1 MPPRDPN
8 LASLWSEVDRYSS
21 PVQTA
26 IAAPA
31 IPYRNAPRNR
41 PPPRQMRPAEQRAMD
56 PNAGVRRQAMGQ
68 LERRAGADLA
78 TMPRTPRGN
87 QFAEAGSMAL
97 EATGLPQVRRG
108 AETLG
113 DVAQAPY
120 QPNAPMRALSG
131 AGELGLGVLGAATF
145 GEVGAMRPRP
155 TAPPRSPARFDDT
168 LARSPFPT
176 PPDPSPPLTRPP
188 TDIAPNG
195 MPIRPP
201 QPFRNSL
208 RGGNDDLAEAAGM
221 RPTQTPDAGQ
231 SGAGNDDWVTIGY
244 RGLTQPFDGEVR
256 PAQSG
261 LHGPGVYIN
270 DSPDIAG
277 VHGEYVYPV
286 QVRRNAAFGSD
297 FVSASRERG
306 DVGFR
311 MGRDRVIF
319 DPANMRM
326 GERYAPNAP
335 DVGNGLAVSR
345 ERIELPRAGGAYGDG
360 NFTVLKNPTAE
371 QLSAFAREDAL
382 ADRGMRRR
390 FEADERS
397 GVDPLQY
404 QELRYVS
411 DVDGNIYVLSGNSVE
426 HKHATDGLRA
436 RGINVGSGMRGDN
449 AGLIQYRDGQW
460 AYNRGTRIVK
470 PGPFAESE
478 TVLEPIDYGYPR
490 TQRQAVSPEQMA
502 EELGVSVET
511 ARGLLARRAPNAPA
525 RGNTTPKPSDGQAM
539 QAPTLGPTGPD
550 RNLGR
555 GIFGPQQRPGIR
567 DMQPE
572 GIYASQSRR
581 IPIGK
586 HGVMQIEQAP
596 RGADDVNSVRSVEW
610 GWKDK
615 DGMGRMDAEFAP
627 QSRREI
633 ANTFD
638 EAATAL
644 RREITRSFPARYRF
658 DPASNGHA
666 RRYSRDL
673 QRLIKGTGYRLVDGG
688 DVAKY
693 GFEIEPTAEAYAR
706 YLLPRTSLAGA
717 GLGGGYAAIRN
728 K

>member
-1 MPPRDPN
+1 MGDVDENAARIANIEAPPGTMFR
-8 LASLWSEVDRYSS
+8 SI
-21 PVQTA
+21 PVETLPPEIRRA
-26 IAAPA
+26 FPRSTRTVSTHEIAAA
-31 IPYRNAPRNR
+31 
-41 PPPRQMRPAEQRAMD
+41 AESMGYQ
-56 PNAGVRRQAMGQ
+56 GVSFKGIRDSGY
-68 LERRAGADLA
+68 GADVRA
-78 TMPRTPRGN
+78 PGASGGDPGRVV
-87 QFAEAGSMAL
+87 AL
-97 EATGLPQVRRG
+97 
-108 AETLG
+108 
-113 DVAQAPY
+113 
-120 QPNAPMRALSG
+120 
-131 AGELGLGVLGAATF
+131 
-145 GEVGAMRPRP
+145 
-155 TAPPRSPARFDDT
+155 FDDT

-335 DVGNGLAVSR
+335 DVGN
-345 ERIELPRAGGAYGDG
+345 AGGGNAYIDTLRAEGFDTDNLYYHG
-360 NFTVLKNPTAE
+360 GPAGIENFQV
-371 QLSAFAREDAL
+371 SAKGEFGPGTYITRNRAL
-382 ADRGMRRR
+382 AEHYANGGEVYPVYVRGSLQPMTKEEFYRSPN
-390 FEADERS
+390 RS
-397 GVDPLQY
+397 GGAGIY
-404 QELRYVS
+404 RS
-411 DVDGNIYVLSGNSVE
+411 DVDPIAINTDQGVVFDPTNVR
-426 HKHATDGLRA
+426 HAA
-436 RGINVGSGMRGDN
+436 
-449 AGLIQYRDGQW
+449 
-460 AYNRGTRIVK
+460 
-470 PGPFAESE
+470 
-478 TVLEPIDYGYPR
+478 PR
-490 TQRQAVSPEQMA
+490 
-502 EELGVSVET
+502 
-511 ARGLLARRAPNAPA
+511 PNAPA